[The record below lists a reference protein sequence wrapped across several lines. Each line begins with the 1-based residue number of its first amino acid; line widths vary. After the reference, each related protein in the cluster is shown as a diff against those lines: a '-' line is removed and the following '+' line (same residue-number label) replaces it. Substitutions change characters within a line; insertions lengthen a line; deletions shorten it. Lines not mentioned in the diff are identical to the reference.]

1 MEKWAKQKVRNCN
14 GKPVTLTSFCYVLL
28 CARERITKLGSAHKD
43 ALSAT
48 SVSQEWQLLVL
59 LLPHPLL
66 QLQQSPQIC
75 VPAQLVNTPIYGISL
90 ES

>member
-1 MEKWAKQKVRNCN
+1 
-14 GKPVTLTSFCYVLL
+14 
-28 CARERITKLGSAHKD
+28 
-43 ALSAT
+43 
-48 SVSQEWQLLVL
+48 LLVL